1 MATFTSSTRCVP
13 DATDVPRHI
22 AIIMDG
28 NGRWAK
34 KRFLPRVA
42 GHRRGVETVRDSVK
56 YCLARGIKYLTLFA
70 FSSENWRRPEEEV
83 TLLMQLFVRALQQ
96 EVSKLD
102 KNGVRLRVVGD
113 LSRFDP
119 ELRSLISASEEKT
132 RENDKLILT
141 IAANYGGR
149 WDIMQAVNRMA
160 AERGEKH
167 ADWTE
172 DDPAPFLSMSYAP
185 EPDLFIR
192 TGGEERVSNFLLW
205 QLAYSEF
212 YFTDTLWPEFDSA
225 AFDAAIVSF
234 QTRERRFG
242 RTSEQLL
249 EKNGTS
255 SNAVSLPESTLIR
268 SSSAI
273 QNA

>member
-172 DDPAPFLSMSYAP
+172 DDLAPFLSMSYAP

>member
-28 NGRWAK
+28 TGRWAK

-56 YCLARGIKYLTLFA
+56 YCLARGIKHLTLFA

-83 TLLMQLFVRALQQ
+83 TLLMQLFLRALQQ

-172 DDPAPFLSMSYAP
+172 DDLAPFLSMSYAP

>member
-56 YCLARGIKYLTLFA
+56 HCLARGVEYLTLFA

-172 DDPAPFLSMSYAP
+172 DDLAPFLSMSYAP